1 MLNELRT
8 NTGKVK
14 KITTNL
20 HSKEKYVLHVT
31 VWHET
36 EKKIHSVSAFK

>member
-8 NTGKVK
+8 NSGKVK
-14 KITTNL
+14 KITNL
-20 HSKEKYVLHVT
+20 YSKEKYVLHVT
-31 VWHET
+31 AWHET

>member
-8 NTGKVK
+8 NSGKVK
-14 KITTNL
+14 KIISNL
-20 HSKEKYVLHVT
+20 YSKEKYVLHVT
-31 VWHET
+31 AWHET

>member
-8 NTGKVK
+8 NSGNVK
-14 KITTNL
+14 KITNL
-20 HSKEKYVLHVT
+20 YSKEKYVLHVT
-31 VWHET
+31 AWHET